1 MSSRI
6 GFLTA
11 GVVAL
16 GLLSGSSVA
25 ALRQDVTLIYRW
37 TKGETL
43 RYRIVQQNTTTI
55 SGLPGGMGDLAID
68 QAATQTI
75 RLAAEDIS
83 ADGTTT
89 IRQVFESVKMEMNS
103 PMFAMSYDSAKPD
116 AGNDPMTAM
125 LKRVMTPMIGESF
138 TLVMAPT
145 GEVQKVEGLTKL
157 TEKMFQGLPQ
167 DPAVAGILD
176 GIKANLSDDAMRGM
190 FTQTFA
196 QFPNKPLKTGDTWN
210 TQISVANPM
219 VGGLI
224 TSTTS
229 TLKSVEG
236 EGSNKVATIVDR
248 VYDQAGLQQAAAS
261 KSHGPERADGQ
272 RRGRRGTGLR
282 RRHGTIPP
290 LHDARLDTHDDVGH
304 QSGRHGSK
312 HEDEHQDHDDRG
324 DRPVNT
330 DRIPADGT
338 RISVLRPL
346 P

>member
-25 ALRQDVTLIYRW
+25 ALRQDVALTYRW
-37 TKGETL
+37 TKGETV

-68 QAATQTI
+68 QTSTQTI

-89 IRQVFESVKMEMNS
+89 IRHVFESVKMEMNS

-116 AGNDPMTAM
+116 AGDDPMTAM
-125 LKRVMTPMIGESF
+125 LRRVMTPIIGESF

-176 GIKANLSDDAMRGM
+176 GVKANLSDDAMRST

-196 QFPNKPLKTGDTWN
+196 QFPNKPLKTGETWN
-210 TQISVANPM
+210 TQISVPNPM
-219 VGGLI
+219 LGGLI

-229 TLKSVEG
+229 TLKSLEG
-236 EGSNKVATIVDR
+236 EGSKRVATIVTASTIKQDSSKPA
-248 VYDQAGLQQAAAS
+248 QANPMGLTAQM
-261 KSHGPERADGQ
+261 GNGVGDGEHIFDA
-272 RRGRRGTGLR
+272 GTGRFR
-282 RRHGTIPP
+282 RSTTHVSIPMTMSGTGP
-290 LHDARLDTHDDVGH
+290 
-304 QSGRHGSK
+304 
-312 HEDEHQDHDDRG
+312 
-324 DRPVNT
+324 
-330 DRIPADGT
+330 DGT
-338 RISVLRPL
+338 VLSMKTSIKTTTTVEIVQ
-346 P
+346 